1 MTMLIPVEELIDG
14 VVRTL
19 GDAVLPDVGT
29 GAARAQLYAAIDV
42 LQNLRDRVEEKTEL
56 LVAEADSARAALA
69 DAVAALRAAGAEAA
83 AARIGDALAATAAHP
98 PAAAAAGLRA
108 AVGAALEVLDSL
120 PAEIA
125 GAARQAIAAH
135 LVTQAFRDVAV
146 TKPSLLG
153 EISKG

>member
-1 MTMLIPVEELIDG
+1 MLIPVEELIDG

-19 GDAVLPDVGT
+19 GEAVLPDVGT
-29 GAARAQLYAAIDV
+29 RVARAQLYAVIDV

-56 LVAEADSARAALA
+56 LVAEAEGARAALG
-69 DAVAALRAAGAEAA
+69 DAVAALRDAGAETA
-83 AARIGDALAATAAHP
+83 AARIGDALGAAAAHP

-108 AVGAALEVLDSL
+108 ALCTALDLIDTL
-120 PAEIA
+120 PEEIA
-125 GAARQAIAAH
+125 GAARRAVAAH
-135 LVTQAFRDVAV
+135 LATQAFRDVAV